1 MGQEQW
7 AWFGYRTGR
16 DVDSYMN
23 AVEDSLTKK
32 ILEERGARMGERR
45 MQKHYHPKYRDLL
58 KENKDWGIRS
68 TRTGRTNLF
77 HWEGG
82 EYPGIWQN
90 IVSHI

>member
-32 ILEERGARMGERR
+32 ILKERGARMGNAECRNTIT
-45 MQKHYHPKYRDLL
+45 PST
-58 KENKDWGIRS
+58 GICSKR
-68 TRTGRTNLF
+68 TRTGESVPQELGEPTCSTGR
-77 HWEGG
+77 EGNIQ
-82 EYPGIWQN
+82 EYGRI
-90 IVSHI
+90 